1 MFTMLLC
8 AEHIIPIAGEPI
20 DDGAVLVRDGRI
32 VEVGGAQR
40 MKAHYPQEEVRDF
53 GRSAIMPG
61 FVDCHTHLEYTALRG
76 IVHDVPYAEWL
87 VTEHAKADMMSR
99 DDRYDS
105 AVIGGMEMIAGGVT
119 TVADFTST
127 GASFEAAQ
135 DVGLRG
141 KFYRSVG
148 ATSKSQ
154 VDTAI
159 EEAVADI
166 KRWRSEADPDR
177 MQIGIAPKALHAC
190 HPTIFSK
197 VNEVAEKLD
206 LPVAMHVAGSY

>member
-127 GASFEAAQ
+127 GSSIAALAR
-135 DVGLRG
+135 LRNRRSIPRL
-141 KFYRSVG
+141 KKLLPISSVG
-148 ATSKSQ
+148 VLRPIPIACKS
-154 VDTAI
+154 
-159 EEAVADI
+159 
-166 KRWRSEADPDR
+166 
-177 MQIGIAPKALHAC
+177 ALHRRPC
-190 HPTIFSK
+190 THVTPLFSAK
-197 VNEVAEKLD
+197 
-206 LPVAMHVAGSY
+206 